1 MNTPNNNFDCSDK
14 YIDGEHFDDCPN
26 KEPVDWEED
35 FDKKFNK
42 DGVRAVVFID
52 QNGDATTQS
61 PAQYDLKNFI
71 TNLLKEHD
79 TKLIEAVEGLKKK
92 VLDTLSSLEPLST
105 NKE

>member
-1 MNTPNNNFDCSDK
+1 MNTPTNKCKCNCYCHKEGTFQEEDGVSSTHAPSDCQC
-14 YIDGEHFDDCPN
+14 HQHTPN
-26 KEPVDWEED
+26 WQED

-79 TKLIEAVEGLKKK
+79 ERI
-92 VLDTLSSLEPLST
+92 SSGWTDT
-105 NKE
+105 NKGV